1 MLLIFAVSFASARPT
16 LLRWVAR
23 LPGAAVGPI
32 SLAPSDAA
40 SAAACLTEA
49 ARDGD
54 LLFAVPMEAAI
65 TLHTAL
71 SDAAIG
77 LELRNVWEHEGER
90 AATAGFV
97 AAHLLDPSSFFAPY
111 LATLPA
117 RTADLPQHVLWWDA
131 HEVALLD
138 GTTAAREC
146 ASIRDEVDDVCRVLR
161 DGALSSLVA
170 AHGDDAVD
178 EAVRRAFAALFSRAF
193 DLPDAFDLGTCL
205 VPLLD
210 CLQHSAAPSVR
221 YGWARRGGERRLE
234 GRAVGSLAAG
244 TELSISYGEH
254 PDMVFGSHY
263 GFVPPLLQ
271 QPSSCYTVLRLGDEL
286 ADGGMGAAAVLAAQH
301 EAEER
306 RLDDDAS
313 EDDDAA
319 GAWRGCGRRRR
330 RARLA
335 APPQPPRARSPSA
348 SRRRTSTAQPAALRS
363 RRWVTR
369 GSGSL
374 DALRACARLCALTS
388 GGAPDDDDAQTD
400 AAVRA
405 VLNAGSVGA
414 ANDADAARLVEAAAA
429 AVAALESSAGDAAA
443 AVGAAAAARRVR
455 RDGVGARA
463 SEAIVL
469 RRLADGE
476 AAALFSGWRGFHEVP
491 LLYACV
497 RLPPTTRGRIIA
509 FMMNMTEE
517 LEQQGN
523 EFSALLA
530 TNPRRC
536 PRRILCL

>member
-1 MLLIFAVSFASARPT
+1 MLLIFAVSLASARPA
-16 LLRWVAR
+16 LLRWVAQ

-32 SLAPSDAA
+32 SLEPSD
-40 SAAACLTEA
+40 CGIGGGMYLTEA

-77 LELRNVWEHEGER
+77 LELRDVWEHEGER

-178 EAVRRAFAALFSRAF
+178 EAVRRAFAALFSRSF

-221 YGWARRGGERRLE
+221 YGWGEGEGGESRLE

-244 TELSISYGEH
+244 SELSISYGEH

-271 QPSSCYTVLRLGDEL
+271 QPSSCYTVLRLGHEL

-319 GAWRGCGRRRR
+319 WSVEGLRSAPGA
-330 RARLA
+330 ALASLLA
-335 APPQPPRARSPSA
+335 AVGTASAAPLAFGVSSQDLDRAARGAPLA
-348 SRRRTSTAQPAALRS
+348 PVG
-363 RRWVTR
+363 VTR

-374 DALRACARLCALTS
+374 DALRACARLCALRRDDS
-388 GGAPDDDDAQTD
+388 PDDDDAQTA

-405 VLNAGSVGA
+405 VLSAGSVGA
-414 ANDADAARLVEAAAA
+414 ANDADAARLVEAAATA
-429 AVAALESSAGDAAA
+429 QLAALESSGGDAAA
-443 AVGAAAAARRVR
+443 AVGAAAPPRAAC
-455 RDGVGARA
+455 AEMASALRA

-469 RRLADGE
+469 RRLADGGE
-476 AAALFSGWRGFHEVP
+476 VAALFS
-491 LLYACV
+491 
-497 RLPPTTRGRIIA
+497 
-509 FMMNMTEE
+509 
-517 LEQQGN
+517 
-523 EFSALLA
+523 
-530 TNPRRC
+530 
-536 PRRILCL
+536 

>member
-1 MLLIFAVSFASARPT
+1 MLLIFAVSLASARPA
-16 LLRWVAR
+16 LLRWVAQ

-32 SLAPSDAA
+32 SLAPSD
-40 SAAACLTEA
+40 CGIGGGMYLTEA

-77 LELRNVWEHEGER
+77 LELRDVWEHEGER

-178 EAVRRAFAALFSRAF
+178 EAVRRAFAALFSRSF

-221 YGWARRGGERRLE
+221 YGWGEGEGGESRLE

-254 PDMVFGSHY
+254 PDTVFGSHY
-263 GFVPPLLQ
+263 GFVPPLMQ
-271 QPSSCYTVLRLGDEL
+271 QPSSCYTVLRLGHEL

-319 GAWRGCGRRRR
+319 WSVEGLRSAPGA
-330 RARLA
+330 ALASLLA
-335 APPQPPRARSPSA
+335 AVGTASAAPLAFGVSSQDLDRAARGAPLA
-348 SRRRTSTAQPAALRS
+348 PVG
-363 RRWVTR
+363 VTR
-369 GSGSL
+369 GSGCL
-374 DALRACARLCALTS
+374 DALRACARLCALRRDDS
-388 GGAPDDDDAQTD
+388 PDDDDAQTA

-405 VLNAGSVGA
+405 VLSAGSVGA
-414 ANDADAARLVEAAAA
+414 ANDGDAARLVEAAATA
-429 AVAALESSAGDAAA
+429 QLAALESSGGDAAA
-443 AVGAAAAARRVR
+443 AVGAAAPPRAAC
-455 RDGVGARA
+455 AEMASALRA

-469 RRLADGE
+469 RRLADGGE
-476 AAALFSGWRGFHEVP
+476 VAALFS
-491 LLYACV
+491 
-497 RLPPTTRGRIIA
+497 
-509 FMMNMTEE
+509 
-517 LEQQGN
+517 
-523 EFSALLA
+523 
-530 TNPRRC
+530 
-536 PRRILCL
+536 

>member
-1 MLLIFAVSFASARPT
+1 MLLIFAVSLASARPA
-16 LLRWVAR
+16 LLRWVAQ

-32 SLAPSDAA
+32 SLAPSD
-40 SAAACLTEA
+40 CGIGGGMYLTEA

-77 LELRNVWEHEGER
+77 LELRDVWEHEGER

-117 RTADLPQHVLWWDA
+117 RTAGLPQHVLWWDA

-178 EAVRRAFAALFSRAF
+178 EAVRRAFAALFSRSF

-221 YGWARRGGERRLE
+221 YGWGEGEGGESRLE

-254 PDMVFGSHY
+254 PDTVFGSHY
-263 GFVPPLLQ
+263 GFVPPLMQ
-271 QPSSCYTVLRLGDEL
+271 QPSSCYTVLRLGHEL

-319 GAWRGCGRRRR
+319 WSVEGLRSAPGA
-330 RARLA
+330 ALASLLA
-335 APPQPPRARSPSA
+335 AVGTASAAPLAFGVSSQDLDRAARGAPLA
-348 SRRRTSTAQPAALRS
+348 PVG
-363 RRWVTR
+363 VTR
-369 GSGSL
+369 GSGSGREAAVHQL
-374 DALRACARLCALTS
+374 VHGRAGLQQAELERGVAQGVAQLKIAEPLFRSERKEKKRCVLLTS
-388 GGAPDDDDAQTD
+388 
-400 AAVRA
+400 
-405 VLNAGSVGA
+405 
-414 ANDADAARLVEAAAA
+414 
-429 AVAALESSAGDAAA
+429 
-443 AVGAAAAARRVR
+443 
-455 RDGVGARA
+455 
-463 SEAIVL
+463 
-469 RRLADGE
+469 
-476 AAALFSGWRGFHEVP
+476 
-491 LLYACV
+491 
-497 RLPPTTRGRIIA
+497 
-509 FMMNMTEE
+509 
-517 LEQQGN
+517 
-523 EFSALLA
+523 
-530 TNPRRC
+530 
-536 PRRILCL
+536 

>member
-1 MLLIFAVSFASARPT
+1 MLLIFAVSLASARPA
-16 LLRWVAR
+16 LLRWVAQ

-32 SLAPSDAA
+32 SLAPSD
-40 SAAACLTEA
+40 CGIGGGMYLTEA

-77 LELRNVWEHEGER
+77 LELRDVWEHEGER

-170 AHGDDAVD
+170 AHGDGAVD
-178 EAVRRAFAALFSRAF
+178 EAVRRAFAALFSRSF

-221 YGWARRGGERRLE
+221 YGWGEGEGGESRLE

-254 PDMVFGSHY
+254 PDTVFGSHY
-263 GFVPPLLQ
+263 GFVPPLMQ
-271 QPSSCYTVLRLGDEL
+271 QPSSCYTVLRLGHEL

-319 GAWRGCGRRRR
+319 WSVEGLRSAPGT
-330 RARLA
+330 ALASLLA
-335 APPQPPRARSPSA
+335 AVGTASAAPLAFGVSSQDLDRAARGAPLA
-348 SRRRTSTAQPAALRS
+348 PVG
-363 RRWVTR
+363 VTR

-374 DALRACARLCALTS
+374 DALRACARLCALRRDDS
-388 GGAPDDDDAQTD
+388 PDDDDAQTA

-405 VLNAGSVGA
+405 VLSAGSVGA

-429 AVAALESSAGDAAA
+429 AQLAALESSADEAAA
-443 AVGAAAAARRVR
+443 AVGAAAPPPRAAC
-455 RDGVGARA
+455 AEMASALRA

-469 RRLADGE
+469 RRLADGGE
-476 AAALFSGWRGFHEVP
+476 AAALFS
-491 LLYACV
+491 
-497 RLPPTTRGRIIA
+497 
-509 FMMNMTEE
+509 
-517 LEQQGN
+517 
-523 EFSALLA
+523 
-530 TNPRRC
+530 
-536 PRRILCL
+536 